1 MFLGL
6 YNLIKTYLVV
16 LAIKTRLGSN
26 EMQFALLKNVD
37 NKMPINKEIRAI
49 GQKRTVEILREY
61 HEKIVLET
69 LTLTRDMG
77 GKRSESK

>member
-1 MFLGL
+1 MR
-6 YNLIKTYLVV
+6 NKDV
-16 LAIKTRLGSN
+16 LRR
-26 EMQFALLKNVD
+26 
-37 NKMPINKEIRAI
+37 MPIDKEIHAI
-49 GQKRTVEILREY
+49 GQKRTVEILKVY